1 MMSNNKIIYP
11 TSGELRDVLF
21 DSVRHTDLLGF
32 LRSRGIFY
40 FNTSKEDAAM
50 LSSRLLF
57 DAEAL
62 EQLRQNAYRTTQKS
76 LLSGFTLVSDSFF
89 DLKSIYETI
98 QDKEVLDKDGYHLK
112 TLYNIGDKKFG
123 GKIEYRK
130 RRPGRNAFLKYE
142 EREISFRME
151 ELAEKNWQVEIDGE
165 NSTDGKV
172 IQQMFTTAVKGK
184 DIRVEEILFDN
195 LSDDDKRNLF
205 DRLVK
210 EGLGSEWR
218 IEDVLRLTLKKPKN
232 QSEEDSDDEG
242 SDEVT
247 EGEDGKSKE
256 DVKEA
261 TQEQLSG
268 IAQAILEGKNL
279 RENKFVHMA
288 EDGGYVFSSMTYMFE
303 RSKDNCHL
311 KIRAEFKG
319 NPKIFEVSLEGFSHT
334 AGDAEDDVVAELT
347 EEQDYEIRSQFWN
360 AAKRIYNELKKGA

>member
-1 MMSNNKIIYP
+1 MSNSKIIYP
-11 TSGELRDVLF
+11 TSGELRDVLY
-21 DSVRHTDLLGF
+21 DSVRHSDLLEF
-32 LRSRGIFY
+32 LRSRGVFY
-40 FNTSKEDAAM
+40 FNTSKEDASI

-62 EQLRQNAYRTTQKS
+62 EQLRRNAYRTTQKS

-89 DLKSIYETI
+89 DLKSIYETL
-98 QDKEVLDKDGYHLK
+98 QDKEVLDNDGYHLK

-151 ELAEKNWQVEIDGE
+151 ELSKKNWQIEIDGE
-165 NSTDGKV
+165 NSADGKV
-172 IQQMFTTAVKGK
+172 IQQMFNAAVKGK
-184 DIRVEEILFDN
+184 DIRMEEILFDN
-195 LSDDDKRNLF
+195 LSDDDKRNFF

-210 EGLGSEWR
+210 EGLGSEWK
-218 IEDVLRLTLKKPKN
+218 IEDVLRLTLKKPK
-232 QSEEDSDDEG
+232 SHTEDYDGDDGDEETMDG
-242 SDEVT
+242 
-247 EGEDGKSKE
+247 DGKTKE
-256 DVKEA
+256 EVKEA

-288 EDGGYVFSSMTYMFE
+288 EEGGYVFSSMTYMFE
-303 RSKDNCHL
+303 RGMDNCHL

-334 AGDAEDDVVAELT
+334 VGDAEDDVVVELT
-347 EEQDYEIRSQFWN
+347 EEQDYEIRSHFWN
-360 AAKRIYNELKKGA
+360 AAKKIYNELMKKGS